1 MAYGFTSRNEGQRA
15 LKVTILGCSGGIGG
29 GRHTTSLL
37 VDDDILIDAGSG
49 VTQLSLEQLA
59 AIDHVFITHTHL
71 DHILALP
78 LMLDSVGAMRDRPVT
93 VYALDSVIEIL
104 RQDIFNWRIWPDF
117 TEVPEE
123 RPYLRYEAVDVYEAT
138 RLGKRSITPLP
149 ASHTVPAVGYQ
160 LDSGSA
166 SLVFSGDT
174 GPNPALWDWVN
185 RIENLRTVIIET
197 AFPQDEHGVAVASKH
212 LSPGLLAVEL
222 AQFKRSADIY
232 ITHLKPGR
240 EQVIMEEIARC
251 SPPCQQP
258 LMLEEGTI
266 FRL

>member
-1 MAYGFTSRNEGQRA
+1 M
-15 LKVTILGCSGGIGG
+15 KVTILGCSGGIGG
-29 GRHTTSLL
+29 ARHTTALL
-37 VDDDILIDAGSG
+37 VDDDILVDAGSG
-49 VTQLSLEQLA
+49 VTQLSLQQLA

-93 VYALDSVIEIL
+93 VYAIDSVIEIL

-117 TEVPEE
+117 TEVPAE
-123 RPYLRYEAVDVYEAT
+123 RPYLRYEAVEVYEPT
-138 RLGKRSITPLP
+138 RLGKRSITALP

-174 GPNPALWDWVN
+174 GPNPALWDWIN
-185 RIENLRTVIIET
+185 RIENLQTVIIET
-197 AFPQDEHGVAVASKH
+197 AFPQDEHGIAEVSKH
-212 LSPGLLAVEL
+212 LSPDTLRTEL
-222 AQFKRSADIY
+222 AQLKRRADVY

-240 EQVIMEEIARC
+240 EQTIMDEIARL
-251 SPPCQQP
+251 SGHSQLPQALLQ
-258 LMLEEGTI
+258 GHV
-266 FRL
+266 FDF

>member
-1 MAYGFTSRNEGQRA
+1 M
-15 LKVTILGCSGGIGG
+15 KVTILGCSGGIGG

-37 VDDDILIDAGSG
+37 VDGDILVDAGTG
-49 VTQLSLEQLA
+49 VTRLSLEQLT

-93 VYALDSVIEIL
+93 VYAIDSVIEIL

-117 TEVPEE
+117 TEVPPT
-123 RPYLRYEAVDVYEAT
+123 RPYLRYEAIEVYEPT
-138 RLGKRSITPLP
+138 RLGSRSITALP

-160 LDSGSA
+160 LDSGEA

-185 RIENLRTVIIET
+185 RIENLRAVIIET
-197 AFPQDEHGVAVASKH
+197 AFPQDEHGVAEVSKH
-212 LSPGLLAVEL
+212 LSPDLLALEL
-222 AQFKRSADIY
+222 AQLKRPAKVY

-240 EQVIMEEIARC
+240 EQAIMADISERANGGHKVWV
-251 SPPCQQP
+251 
-258 LMLEEGTI
+258 LEEGAV
-266 FRL
+266 FCL

>member
-1 MAYGFTSRNEGQRA
+1 MKRNERNNV
-15 LKVTILGCSGGIGG
+15 KVTILGCSGGIGG
-29 GRHTTSLL
+29 GRHTTALL

-49 VTQLSLEQLA
+49 VTRLSLEQLA

-93 VYALDSVIEIL
+93 LYAIDSVIEIL

-123 RPYLRYEAVDVYEAT
+123 RPYLRYQVVEVYEPT
-138 RLGKRSITPLP
+138 RLGKRSITALP

-160 LDSGSA
+160 LDSGAA

-185 RIENLRTVIIET
+185 HIENLRVVIIET
-197 AFPQDEHGVAVASKH
+197 AFPQDEHGVAVASRH
-212 LSPGLLAVEL
+212 LSPELLAAEM
-222 AQFKRSADIY
+222 AQLKRSAEIY

-240 EQVIMEEIARC
+240 EQVIMEEIAQC
-251 SPPCQQP
+251 AGNDHQP
-258 LMLEEGTI
+258 RVLEEGRV
-266 FRL
+266 FEL

>member
-1 MAYGFTSRNEGQRA
+1 M
-15 LKVTILGCSGGIGG
+15 KVTILGCSGGIGG
-29 GRHTTSLL
+29 GRHTTALL

-49 VTQLSLEQLA
+49 VTRLSLEQLA

-93 VYALDSVIEIL
+93 LYAIDSVIEIL

-123 RPYLRYEAVDVYEAT
+123 RPYLRYQVVEVYEPT
-138 RLGKRSITPLP
+138 RLGKRSITALP

-160 LDSGSA
+160 LDSGAA

-174 GPNPALWDWVN
+174 GPNPALWDRVN
-185 RIENLRTVIIET
+185 RIENLRIVIIET
-197 AFPQDEHGVAVASKH
+197 AFPQDEHGVAKASRH
-212 LSPGLLAVEL
+212 LSPELLAAEL
-222 AQFKRSADIY
+222 AQLKRSAEIY

-240 EQVIMEEIARC
+240 EQVIMEEIAQC
-251 SPPCQQP
+251 AGNDHQP
-258 LMLEEGTI
+258 RVLEEGRV
-266 FRL
+266 FEL

>member
-1 MAYGFTSRNEGQRA
+1 V
-15 LKVTILGCSGGIGG
+15 KVTILGCSGGIGG

-49 VTQLSLEQLA
+49 VTKLSVQQLA

-93 VYALDSVIEIL
+93 VYAIDSVIEIL

-117 TEVPEE
+117 TEVPAE

-138 RLGKRSITPLP
+138 HLGKRSITPLP

-160 LDSGSA
+160 LDSGVA

-197 AFPQDEHGVAVASKH
+197 AFPQDEHGIAVDSKH
-212 LSPGLLAVEL
+212 LSPELLAIEL
-222 AQFKRSADIY
+222 AQLKRPADIY

-240 EQVIMEEIARC
+240 EQVIMEEIARYYTAH
-251 SPPCQQP
+251 QQP
-258 LMLEEGTI
+258 RMLEEGTI
-266 FRL
+266 FSV